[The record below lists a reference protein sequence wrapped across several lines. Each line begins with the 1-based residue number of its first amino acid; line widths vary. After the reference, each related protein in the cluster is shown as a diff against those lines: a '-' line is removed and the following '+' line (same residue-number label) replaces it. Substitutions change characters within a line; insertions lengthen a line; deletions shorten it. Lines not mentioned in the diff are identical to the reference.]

1 MVNEYAKCH
10 FKNGSPSF
18 CKQGEQ
24 KKHFWNIFEY
34 SQLASQSSLHFLQN
48 KNLVLDVEKLQK
60 MSEKVDY

>member
-1 MVNEYAKCH
+1 MQNVILKMEVHPFVSRVNK
-10 FKNGSPSF
+10 
-18 CKQGEQ
+18 

-60 MSEKVDY
+60 KSEKVDY